1 MKRRYTPYTLPPWV
15 KKFRGVCQQFIVPF
29 IVFQGLRTL
38 IFPTFFDML
47 LLNRLYFPGHVF
59 VFRMDLIIP
68 LQQKNIHDWR

>member
-1 MKRRYTPYTLPPWV
+1 MKRRYTPYTLPPWM

-47 LLNRLYFPGHVF
+47 LLVAFVFLAMSLYFEW
-59 VFRMDLIIP
+59 L
-68 LQQKNIHDWR
+68 